1 MGTESIT
8 IKFARGESETY
19 EIETPEVSRRPNQK
33 WIDQQAGQT
42 EGWILNDANRVP
54 ARELAEAIVHQRRR
68 RDVMARA
75 EMVFEKI
82 CQNKYPKPCADTGV
96 QVDKEAGYACF
107 KDGKWIVLSWEA
119 LCKRFPIEGGREP
132 GL

>member
-1 MGTESIT
+1 MATESIT
-8 IKFARGESETY
+8 INFARGESETY
-19 EIETPEVSRRPNQK
+19 EIEVPEVCRRPNQR
-33 WIDQQAGQT
+33 WIDQTAGQT
-42 EGWILNDANRVP
+42 EGWILNDASRVT

-82 CQNKYPKPCADTGV
+82 CQNKYAKPCADTSS
-96 QVDKEAGYACF
+96 QVGKEAGYACF